1 MKEEKKVL
9 KFSDD
14 VIVVIRE
21 MVQLSLLTGTNV
33 IDHFRSIRLV
43 ETENG
48 YITVTEEFVEAYQK
62 MLKDLEEQAAKL
74 QEEAEKNIIKS

>member
-1 MKEEKKVL
+1 MTEEKKVL

-43 ETENG
+43 EAENG
-48 YITVTEEFVEAYQK
+48 YVTVTEEFVAAYQK
-62 MLKDLEEQAAKL
+62 MLKDLEEQA
-74 QEEAEKNIIKS
+74 IKMDVFTLGGWE